1 MKDRTLLMY
10 GAAALVLSA
19 SIGLFAAGGNAPGP
33 LEVTAARSTAP
44 GGERSPAPPAED
56 LRLDLLQRAVQAGP
70 QRDAFSARAWQQPAP
85 ARAAPPASVEPPP
98 PPPPTAPPLP
108 FAFMG
113 RFDNPGDKT
122 VYYLVEGDK
131 LHTVSEGE
139 TINGIYR
146 IEAVKEISM
155 DILYL
160 PLAITQS
167 LALGPMP

>member
-1 MKDRTLLMY
+1 MTNRTLLLY

-19 SIGLFAAGGNAPGP
+19 SIGLLVAGGNAPEP
-33 LEVTAARSTAP
+33 MEITARSAAP
-44 GGERSPAPPAED
+44 GGERSPAASAED
-56 LRLDLLQRAVQAGP
+56 LRLDLLHRAAQAGP

-85 ARAAPPASVEPPP
+85 ARAAPPASVEP

-139 TINGIYR
+139 TINGTYR

-160 PLAITQS
+160 PLAITQT
-167 LALGPMP
+167 LALGPRP